1 MTGAWSARAA
11 LGAAAVLA
19 LLSCAVPPSMLP
31 RAPADEARLFETAYA
46 SIAEYYLEPVT
57 PASLAVAGLSRLE
70 SVDGLLTVSRVAD
83 SVVLR
88 HGGTSRRF
96 AAPESA
102 DATAWAQLTGAVMSA
117 ARDES
122 AAVAALPP
130 DGLDQTVIEGS
141 LAILDRFSHYSPPDV
156 ARERRAARDGFG
168 GIGITLDPDASETR
182 VSEIL
187 PETPAALVGMHVDDR
202 ILTVDGVDMTH
213 LARPEVAQRLRGA
226 PDSTITVVVRRAG
239 GATPLT
245 FTMRRARI
253 VPPSVT
259 LKLADSIAH
268 LRVSAFNQQT
278 AQTLAGLL
286 EQAHRATGGQLRGVI
301 LDLRGNPGGLLD
313 QSVEVASL
321 FLEGG
326 SVTSTV
332 GRAPESMQSFSASR
346 RGVERLPLVVL
357 INGGSA
363 SASEIVAAAL
373 QDAGRAIVVGTAS
386 YGKGTVQN
394 VQRLPNDGELTITWA
409 RLVAPG
415 GYVLHH
421 HGVVPTVCTAQLA
434 ESDEAVTAALRRAA
448 SGELSRSRAVLD
460 DQEWQTLRSLC
471 PAQREERQID
481 LKAARRLL
489 SDAALYA
496 RTLGTSPPVARDTV
510 SAAMH

>member
-11 LGAAAVLA
+11 IGAAAMLA
-19 LLSCAVPPSMLP
+19 LLSCAVPPSMVP

-102 DATAWAQLTGAVMSA
+102 DATAWAELTGAVMTA

-130 DGLDQTVIEGS
+130 DGLDQTVIDGS

-156 ARERRAARDGFG
+156 A
-168 GIGITLDPDASETR
+168 
-182 VSEIL
+182 
-187 PETPAALVGMHVDDR
+187 
-202 ILTVDGVDMTH
+202 H
-213 LARPEVAQRLRGA
+213 LARPELAQRLRGA

-239 GATPLT
+239 GAAPLT

-259 LKLADSIAH
+259 LKLADGIAH

-286 EQAHRATGGQLRGVI
+286 EQAHRATGGQLSGVI

-346 RGVERLPLVVL
+346 HGVERLPLVVL

-373 QDAGRAIVVGTAS
+373 QDAGRAILVGTAS

-421 HGVVPTVCTAQLA
+421 HGVVPTVCTAQLT

-496 RTLGTSPPVARDTV
+496 RTLGTSPPVASHTV
-510 SAAMH
+510 SAAIH